1 MKRVHRL
8 LLFACLTLASLP
20 ATGGAASA
28 ANPVRHDLAI
38 HLDPERGNLRGVDRI
53 RLPASPERFL
63 EFRLAPAVTINSVTM
78 AGASL
83 DWSFSNGRLQIG
95 PLPPNRTGD
104 EPLAISYHGTF
115 ADPVPKAPL
124 NNEDPSYGVA
134 TAITPRGTFLA
145 GGAGWYPELPGPA
158 FFRVRVI
165 APAGTSAVTAGRLLE
180 RGDTPEGFVSAW
192 GTDHPLPALTLAAGQ
207 WSFKAEDAGSVA
219 IYTFLGPANAHL
231 ADTYLAAARKYLD
244 LYQARFGPYPFAKF
258 AVVENFFPTGYGFP
272 SWTLLGSS
280 VVPLPFIVTTSLG
293 HEIAH
298 SWWGTG
304 VRPDYRR
311 GNWSE
316 GLATYV
322 ADYLFKELDSPQAAS
337 DYRRKLLRDY
347 ATLVP
352 AVRDYPLTRFS
363 SRRSKL
369 DQAIGYGKSA
379 MVFHMARRL
388 IGEEAFWEGL
398 RRVAREKMFQQASWD
413 DFAAAWDPEGK
424 LQLADF
430 IRQWV
435 DRAGAPQLR
444 LADVKQVR
452 QSREWIVSGEL
463 IQVGRPYRLQ
473 LPLVLATESGL
484 LTRSLAAS
492 GEVTPFLLR
501 SPSQPLRLSV
511 DPEAD
516 LFRRLD
522 PNEVPATVNSL
533 REPRNLA
540 VILADGTDR
549 LVHEASADL
558 LTGLGREATWYREDQ
573 ALAADL
579 SKSDLLLVGW
589 PRSPALR
596 PQLPGELAIGPDCF
610 TLNGEF
616 FSDSSAVLFAVVPRA
631 GAPTL
636 QCALFLPLSPA
647 TAKIAARKIPHYGT
661 FSYLAFT
668 QGNNRL
674 KGVWPVTDS
683 PLIHRFGP
691 TLQRS
696 GKP

>member
-1 MKRVHRL
+1 MKRIRRL
-8 LLFACLTLASLP
+8 ILFACLTLSWFP
-20 ATGGAASA
+20 ATGVDTAA
-28 ANPVRHDLAI
+28 ANSVRHDLTI
-38 HLDPERGNLRGVDRI
+38 HLDPESAELRGIDRI
-53 RLPASPERFL
+53 TLPVPADRFL
-63 EFRLAPAVTINSVTM
+63 EFRLAPAVSIDSVAM

-95 PLPPNRTGD
+95 PWPPNRPGD
-104 EPLAISYHGTF
+104 ATLAISYHGRF
-115 ADPVPKAPL
+115 ADPVPQAPL

-158 FFRVRVI
+158 FFRVRVT
-165 APAGTSAVTAGRLLE
+165 APAGTSVVTAGRLVE
-180 RGDTPEGFVSAW
+180 RGETPEGFLSIW
-192 GTDHPLPALTLAAGQ
+192 ETDHPLSALTLAAGH
-207 WSFKAEDAGSVA
+207 WSLAEMVAGSVK

-231 ADTYLAAARKYLD
+231 ADGYLAAARKYLE
-244 LYQARFGPYPFAKF
+244 LYQSRFGPYPFAKF

-304 VRPDYRR
+304 VHPDDSQ

-337 DYRRKLLRDY
+337 DYRHKLLRDY

-352 AVRDYPLTRFS
+352 AARDYPLSRFS

-369 DQAIGYGKSA
+369 DQAIGYGKGA

-388 IGEEAFWEGL
+388 VGEEAFWDGL
-398 RRVAREKMFQQASWD
+398 RKVAREKMFHPASWD
-413 DFAAAWDPEGK
+413 DFAAAWDPDGK
-424 LQLADF
+424 LQLAEF
-430 IRQWV
+430 IHQWV
-435 DRAGAPQLR
+435 DRTGAPQLR

-452 QSREWIVSGEL
+452 QGQEWIVSGRL
-463 IQVGRPYRLQ
+463 IQEGRPYRLQ
-473 LPLVLATESGL
+473 LPLVLETEAGL
-484 LTRSLAAS
+484 LSRSLAAS

-501 SPSQPLRLSV
+501 SPSQPLRLSI

-516 LFRRLD
+516 LFRRLAQS
-522 PNEVPATVNSL
+522 EVPATVNSL
-533 REPRNLA
+533 RELRNLA

-549 LVHEASADL
+549 LVREAAADL
-558 LTGLGREATWYREDQ
+558 LTGLGRKATWYRENQ

-596 PQLPGELAIGPDCF
+596 PQLPGGLTIDPDGF
-610 TLNGEF
+610 TLNGE
-616 FSDSSAVLFAVVPRA
+616 SYPDPSAVLFAVFPRGGLPA
-631 GAPTL
+631 L
-636 QCALFLPLSPA
+636 QCGLFLPLSPA
-647 TAKIAARKIPHYGT
+647 GAKIAARKIPHYGT
-661 FSYLAFT
+661 FSYLAFI

-674 KGVWPVTDS
+674 KGVWPVTSS
-683 PLIHRFGP
+683 PLIHHFAP
-691 TLQRS
+691 TAQRS
-696 GKP
+696 GTP